1 MSLIQ
6 EALFI
11 LGFGISAVF
20 LSIFFF
26 FLIIFTLKK
35 FDEQIND
42 IRVKRKL
49 WSGDLTEN
57 TNVLTPELVA
67 VISAAVF
74 EVINKPVHIRKIKF
88 LKDEK
93 SGSWTAM
100 GRLNIMGSHAIKVSR
115 TKI

>member
-1 MSLIQ
+1 MSAIE

-11 LGFGISAVF
+11 LVFGMTAVF
-20 LSIFFF
+20 ISIYFF
-26 FLIIFTLKK
+26 FLVIFALKK
-35 FDEQIND
+35 IDEKIND
-42 IRVKRKL
+42 FRVSKKL
-49 WSGDLTEN
+49 RAGDSIEK
-57 TNVLTPELVA
+57 TNLLTPELVA

-93 SGSWTAM
+93 SGSWTAL
-100 GRLNIMGSHAIKVSR
+100 GRQNIMGSHAIRVSR